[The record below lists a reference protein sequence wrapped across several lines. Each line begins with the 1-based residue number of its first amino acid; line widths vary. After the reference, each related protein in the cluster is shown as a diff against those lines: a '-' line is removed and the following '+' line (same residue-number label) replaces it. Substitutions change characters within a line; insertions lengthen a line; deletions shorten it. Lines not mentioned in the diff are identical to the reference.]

1 MNKLVKNWE
10 YQYDK
15 KTYKMS
21 DVWRVLKPSTDGKYR
36 GDCED
41 FALTWAFLECGE
53 SYSKL
58 YLGILKGT
66 YRIWYIEGKSGG
78 GHAVLE
84 LPNGMFVDNWSR
96 RPVTRSFMEKHY
108 GHKFIRVF
116 YSLQVLTKLV
126 LGWIVFKVS

>member
-1 MNKLVKNWE
+1 MANTTNNLVKNWE

-15 KTYKMS
+15 NTYKMS
-21 DVWRVLKPSTDGKYR
+21 DVWKVLKPSDDGKYR

-58 YLGILKGT
+58 YLSILKGT
-66 YRIWYIEGKSGG
+66 YRIWYIEGKRGG

-84 LPNGMFVDNWSR
+84 LPDGTFVDNWSR
-96 RPVTRSFMEKHY
+96 RPVTREFMEKNY
-108 GHKFIRVF
+108 GHKFIRAFLAVNVF
-116 YSLQVLTKLV
+116 IRLA
-126 LGWIVFKVS
+126 LGS